1 MLAFQFAI
9 SHTPVLNAIPLNE
22 IIYSLFISSDGSCRQ
37 FFKEQVQCFSQC
49 IGLFI
54 GTGRRFCTVCSHHE
68 AWGCTGTKER
78 HCMVFMLECSLRKEN
93 SWTKIL
99 GEQPVT
105 WHLVYLRCT
114 SCCKMFN
121 TSTATKK
128 YVPVQDRPKF
138 YAYGGISPRAK
149 RFGTSVRQLVHH
161 DGGKDL
167 DTKPACLAVLDD
179 DAKLPATN
187 PDPKF

>member
-1 MLAFQFAI
+1 
-9 SHTPVLNAIPLNE
+9 
-22 IIYSLFISSDGSCRQ
+22 
-37 FFKEQVQCFSQC
+37 
-49 IGLFI
+49 
-54 GTGRRFCTVCSHHE
+54 
-68 AWGCTGTKER
+68 
-78 HCMVFMLECSLRKEN
+78 
-93 SWTKIL
+93 
-99 GEQPVT
+99 
-105 WHLVYLRCT
+105 
-114 SCCKMFN
+114 MFN

-179 DAKLPATN
+179 DANLPATN
-187 PDPKF
+187 GPKILDSPEPADIFEEKQSRYPNNP